1 MARLSQDERK
11 DKILQAA
18 TRAFART
25 GFRGTRTRDIAR
37 EAGVSEGLVFKYFPD
52 KKSLQKAILEVR
64 LRHTGP
70 LVSADVLRLS
80 PREALQTIAAA
91 IVARTSQDPDFMRIL
106 FFSALEGEP
115 LATMLYRQRHTRGIG
130 GLTKLFRSW
139 ASSGKIDRR
148 TDAKFAAWLFIAGIY
163 HLMVSRHVFRVSDF
177 MDQKGD
183 LAEKAA
189 DLFLNGIGRNRGS
202 GEA

>member
-11 DKILQAA
+11 DRIIQAA

-52 KKSLQKAILEVR
+52 KKSLQKAILEYR
-64 LRHTGP
+64 LRQTGP
-70 LVSADVLRLS
+70 LISDEIAGLE
-80 PREALQTIAAA
+80 PREALTAIAAG
-91 IVARTSQDPDFMRIL
+91 IMLRNTQDPDFMRIL

-115 LATMLYRQRHTRGIG
+115 LAAMLYRKRHTRGIG
-130 GLTKLFRSW
+130 GLTRLFRSW

-177 MDQKGD
+177 ADQKGD

-189 DLFLNGIGRNRGS
+189 DLFLKGVGH
-202 GEA
+202 